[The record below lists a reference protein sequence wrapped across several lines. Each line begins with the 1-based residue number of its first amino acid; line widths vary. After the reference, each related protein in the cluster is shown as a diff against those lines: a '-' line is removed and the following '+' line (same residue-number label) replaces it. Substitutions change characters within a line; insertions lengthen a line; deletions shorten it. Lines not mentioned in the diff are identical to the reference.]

1 MHPWRPPSHTV
12 RMARRA
18 RFPAVRMSS
27 SESRFARLRREAR
40 ATFVL
45 SLPLVLGQLSQVA
58 MNLVDTVMAGH
69 HGRLTQAEVAVGTQ
83 IWSLAIVLSIG
94 VLMAVPPFVSQLNG
108 GNRRG
113 EIGALFRQTLWLSLA
128 LGVGLLWLTRQAD
141 ALLGLIGIADEVRPG
156 AAAYLQAISW
166 GAPALTLFFCFRYL
180 CDGVAW
186 TVPAMI
192 CGFAGLV
199 ALVPANYLFLYG
211 GLGIPA
217 MGTEGLAWASALVL
231 WGQAMGFL
239 VYLLRSPRFADL
251 SLFAHFEWPRRATI
265 GALLWVGVPMGVSI
279 FMEGSLFVV
288 TGLLIGTLGATEIA
302 AHQIALVLAST
313 TFMVPLGVAMA
324 TTVRVGHAVGAD
336 DAPAVRWA
344 AGAGYAIA
352 LFTQTVSALAMVLG
366 GGMIA
371 WLFTRDAATA
381 ALAATLL
388 MYAAAFQYVD
398 GVQVLS
404 NGALRGL
411 KDTRV
416 PMVITAFSYWGLG
429 MPLGWVLGMTLGWG
443 PQGLW
448 MGLILGLSAAA
459 VLLTLR
465 FLRIGRD
472 PLGYARRVGL

>member
-1 MHPWRPPSHTV
+1 
-12 RMARRA
+12 
-18 RFPAVRMSS
+18 MSV

-45 SLPLVLGQLSQVA
+45 SLPLVIGQLAQVA

-83 IWSLAIVLSIG
+83 VWSLAIVLALG
-94 VLMAVPPFVSQLNG
+94 VLMAIPPFVAQLNG
-108 GNRRG
+108 ANRRG

-128 LGVGLLWLTRQAD
+128 LGIGLLWLTRQAD
-141 ALLGLIGIADEVRPG
+141 ALLALVGIAEEVRPG
-156 AAAYLQAISW
+156 AAAYLRAISW
-166 GAPALTLFFCFRYL
+166 GAPALVLFFALRYL

-186 TVPAMI
+186 TMPTMVFSFVA
-192 CGFAGLV
+192 LL
-199 ALVPANYLFLYG
+199 ALVPANYVFLYG

-217 MGTEGLAWASALVL
+217 LGTEGLAWATVLVL
-231 WGQAMGFL
+231 WGQALGFL
-239 VYLLRSPRFADL
+239 VYLLRSPRFRDL
-251 SLFAHFEWPRRATI
+251 RLFAQFEWPRWATL
-265 GALLWVGVPMGVSI
+265 GALLWVGVPMGVTV

-288 TGLLIGTLGATEIA
+288 TGLLIGTLGATEVA

-324 TTVRVGHAVGAD
+324 TTVRVGHAVGAG

-352 LFTQTVSALAMVLG
+352 LLTQTVSALAMVLG
-366 GGMIA
+366 GGWIA
-371 WLFTRDAATA
+371 WLFTRDPGVAAMA
-381 ALAATLL
+381 ASLL
-388 MYAAAFQYVD
+388 LYAAAFQYVD

-416 PMVITAFSYWGLG
+416 PMLITAFSYWLLG
-429 MPLGWVLGMTLGWG
+429 MPIGWLLGLRLGWG

-448 MGLILGLSAAA
+448 IGLIFGLSAAA
-459 VLLTLR
+459 VLLTWR
-465 FLRIGRD
+465 FLRLARD
-472 PLGYARRVGL
+472 PLGHVRRAGW